1 VAGTVANEFAERFY
15 TELTHKPIGQA
26 LLAAKLAL
34 VCNDTGSSDGTDEVS
49 RLRRLARQ
57 VAVRSYCLF
66 ANPDFRLLGDDTA
79 KEDQPMSDGSKQVLV
94 FSGSGNDFDLLDEN
108 RQIALPVSELRD
120 NLAEFMASLQELLP
134 AADKTAA
141 GLGLKS
147 VTVAVGI
154 NGKGKVGFLGTGV
167 EVGGSATLTLTFE
180 RG

>member
-1 VAGTVANEFAERFY
+1 
-15 TELTHKPIGQA
+15 
-26 LLAAKLAL
+26 
-34 VCNDTGSSDGTDEVS
+34 
-49 RLRRLARQ
+49 
-57 VAVRSYCLF
+57 
-66 ANPDFRLLGDDTA
+66 
-79 KEDQPMSDGSKQVLV
+79 MSDGSKQVLV